1 MLPVQDPSEAAK
13 ELERCVRD
21 MLGMA
26 GGRLV
31 GVMNPMRGYRLAQF
45 DPIMA
50 TAEKLP
56 MPRPSTNSRQRS

>member
-50 TAEKLP
+50 TAEKLA
-56 MPRPSTNSRQRS
+56 MPRPCTNSRQRS